1 MQLLYGN
8 DGQNYTTIAKSEGI
22 TDEQERRLLET
33 YRRYGYVKNRNLYS
47 DPSKEPFSLTYVT
60 TDILEKEKERFFW
73 SKMPE

>member
-33 YRRYGYVKNRNLYS
+33 YRRYGYVKRKKKDS
-47 DPSKEPFSLTYVT
+47 SGQKC
-60 TDILEKEKERFFW
+60 
-73 SKMPE
+73 